1 VGDYEDGKKPENTPG
16 LRTATIH
23 PTDLWNLRIK
33 YNLTCAQLA
42 EIVGVHK
49 SQVTRWETGKQKI
62 PPWLSNL
69 LRYWEQSKDHS
80 D

>member
-1 VGDYEDGKKPENTPG
+1 MGDCGDNIEPQKPLK
-16 LRTATIH
+16 LRTATMH
-23 PTDLWNLRIK
+23 PTDLWNLRNK

-69 LRYWEQSKDHS
+69 LRYWEQCQNR
-80 D
+80 